1 MWYIIFTSQP
11 VFFLLFFKQSF
22 FQTIW
27 SLNRV
32 DIFWQY
38 IFTKFV
44 IQIYYSTINKFCSV
58 LSETNYGSFS
68 FKKLCAETSVRV
80 WLTGCGLWDNGRS
93 PQNCPLRFPESRLD
107 CWHFRELRRLA
118 GHCADAV
125 RSMRTWTGTPIFICS
140 SYVYL

>member
-1 MWYIIFTSQP
+1 MWYIICTSNP
-11 VFFLLFFKQSF
+11 AFFKF
-22 FQTIW
+22 FFNNAFSKELKLKQGWYFLT
-27 SLNRV
+27 
-32 DIFWQY
+32 
-38 IFTKFV
+38 IFTKLL
-44 IQIYYSTINKFCSV
+44 IQIYYSNINKFCSV

-125 RSMRTWTGTPIFICS
+125 RSMRTWTGTPRFICS
-140 SYVYL
+140 SYVYH